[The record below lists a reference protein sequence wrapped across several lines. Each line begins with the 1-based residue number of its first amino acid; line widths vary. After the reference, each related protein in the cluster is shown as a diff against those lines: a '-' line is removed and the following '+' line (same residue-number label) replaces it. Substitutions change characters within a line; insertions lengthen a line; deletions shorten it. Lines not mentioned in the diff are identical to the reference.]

1 MRAIGAMLVIAGVA
15 AGSPARAAAQA
26 YAPQALSIATR
37 QQKSTDVAYPRMPPE
52 QPDVRGCPGRA
63 RQILAGT
70 VGALV
75 VGTVAFKQYG
85 QRGQV
90 LTNGDNGYSPSQNF
104 VYVAGSIVGTVL
116 GVEAAAGFRC
126 GSLAR
131 SIGGAAAGSVLLIA
145 SAPGLMWPVL
155 PVLFAP
161 VQATGAALARGGGT
175 RSDTTGVAR
184 SQRR

>member
-1 MRAIGAMLVIAGVA
+1 VRAIGAMLVIAGVA

-26 YAPQALSIATR
+26 YAPQALSIATSR
-37 QQKSTDVAYPRMPPE
+37 QKPTDVVYPRTPTE

-70 VGALV
+70 VGAFV

-85 QRGQV
+85 RRGQ
-90 LTNGDNGYSPSQNF
+90 LETNGDYVYSPSQNF
-104 VYVAGSIVGTVL
+104 VYVGGSIVGTVL

-131 SIGGAAAGSVLLIA
+131 SIGGAVAGSVLLIA
-145 SAPGLMWPVL
+145 TASGMLWPV
-155 PVLFAP
+155 PIIFAP
-161 VQATGAALARGGGT
+161 MQATGAALARGSGA
-175 RSDTTGVAR
+175 RSDTTAVAR
-184 SQRR
+184 SQLR